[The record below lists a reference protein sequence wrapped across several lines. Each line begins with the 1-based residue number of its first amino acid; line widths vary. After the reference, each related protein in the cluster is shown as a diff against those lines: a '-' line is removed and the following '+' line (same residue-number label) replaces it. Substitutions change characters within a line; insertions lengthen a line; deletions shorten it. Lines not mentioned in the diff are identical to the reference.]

1 MGGRS
6 GGGASGGMGSR
17 SRAAVAHRDK
27 IVGILKENRD
37 SVISQIKWSYSE
49 ELKSGE
55 KTLKGVM
62 EDAVEKAVKEPQWTA
77 NDKRMKTNLRDM
89 VKKMHG
95 QYVRPKME
103 AARKAKEEYNLKTY
117 GTKHPKLAD
126 IIAHYEEVTGVD
138 TFAEWHKHKFGYY
151 PRYHR

>member
-1 MGGRS
+1 
-6 GGGASGGMGSR
+6 
-17 SRAAVAHRDK
+17 
-27 IVGILKENRD
+27 
-37 SVISQIKWSYSE
+37 
-49 ELKSGE
+49 
-55 KTLKGVM
+55 M

-89 VKKMHG
+89 VKNMHG

-126 IIAHYEEVTGVD
+126 IIAHHEEVTGTNSYND
-138 TFAEWHKHKFGYY
+138 WFKHKFGRLPQYFEK
-151 PRYHR
+151 